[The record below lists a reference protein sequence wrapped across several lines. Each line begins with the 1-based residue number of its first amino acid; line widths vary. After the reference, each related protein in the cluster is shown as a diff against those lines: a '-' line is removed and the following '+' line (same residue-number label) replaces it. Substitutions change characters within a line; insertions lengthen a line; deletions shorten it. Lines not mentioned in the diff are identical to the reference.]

1 MFLYSLYVSKVFL
14 LWIKLQKLP
23 CVCVL
28 RIIYLSWIVPKGA
41 SFILTCFVELLKR
54 MKMLLPA
61 GGSFVLFNISG
72 AVCESWPRSDR
83 PEASTLVLEK
93 CKIDNPSVSNAAWT
107 TCWDVEGWTLGAG
120 NFTFLSVMTHR
131 LLLLSFRFHTEK
143 WWMGWSSPPPLAP
156 AVILVR
162 GTVKPASL
170 CVSCCI
176 PVEQVSRNFLQN
188 ILFFFWNAL
197 CCWGSFLACLLC
209 ADAHL
214 AC

>member
-1 MFLYSLYVSKVFL
+1 
-14 LWIKLQKLP
+14 
-23 CVCVL
+23 
-28 RIIYLSWIVPKGA
+28 
-41 SFILTCFVELLKR
+41 
-54 MKMLLPA
+54 MLLPA

-131 LLLLSFRFHTEK
+131 LLLLSSRFHTEK

-188 ILFFFWNAL
+188 ILFFFLKRFVLLGLIFSLSVVCGCTFSLLKAAAVF
-197 CCWGSFLACLLC
+197 CGIGTPPTSFCFKQ
-209 ADAHL
+209 
-214 AC
+214 